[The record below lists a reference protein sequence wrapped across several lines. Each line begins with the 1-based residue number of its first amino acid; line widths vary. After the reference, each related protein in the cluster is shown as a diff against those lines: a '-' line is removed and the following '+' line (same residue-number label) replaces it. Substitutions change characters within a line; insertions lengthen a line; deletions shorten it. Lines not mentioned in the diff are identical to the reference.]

1 MQQIQDSGLHIHHVE
16 RVPGEFQEEL
26 HCQGPA
32 ETGPQYMIYRH
43 RLPYLWK
50 IPYNIE
56 NEARLQQLPLEAPI
70 DRLQVR
76 PRYR

>member
-1 MQQIQDSGLHIHHVE
+1 MQLIQGLGLHIHHGE
-16 RVPGEFQEEL
+16 RAPGESQGEL
-26 HCQGPA
+26 RCQGPE
-32 ETGPQYMIYRH
+32 ETGPQHMIYRH

-70 DRLQVR
+70 ARLQAR